1 VPPNKS
7 LQVLGAMSSKYA
19 CGVYGYNITREIE
32 LPGLRIVP
40 TDDDFSRV
48 KDAARDLNEFRLTGI
63 AYLDHPSDELVFEL
77 EAVLSFIEHLEVL
90 ITSPILCADSE
101 VTNQFPEHIA
111 AHKRHNGG
119 GAMLMADAFLPESRK
134 DFIAKAL
141 DRLSDQAFCDSTQF
155 RTLFFKCVETFR
167 QRKQFLDTSYFF
179 LFSGLES
186 YSRAVTNDRTSKNVA
201 VPICTALAQ
210 LGFDVSQDRPDELV
224 RAVSTYAQLRNAL
237 FHNSELETE
246 VNINGNVVRLK
257 VIDYIFHI
265 SQLVALSVL
274 KIVGFDDGHINWN
287 SWVDRQPFT

>member
-1 VPPNKS
+1 
-7 LQVLGAMSSKYA
+7 MSSKYA
-19 CGVYGYNITREIE
+19 CGVYGYNITREID

-40 TDDDFSRV
+40 TDDDYIRV
-48 KDAARDLNEFRLTGI
+48 KDAARDLNEFRLTAI
-63 AYLDHPSDELVFEL
+63 AYLDQANDGFVFEL

-90 ITSPILCADSE
+90 VTSPVLCGESDL
-101 VTNQFPEHIA
+101 TDQFPASIA

-119 GAMLMADAFLPESRK
+119 GAMLMADAFFPESRK

-141 DRLSDQAFCDSTQF
+141 DRLGDQTFCESTQF
-155 RTLFFKCVETFR
+155 RILFFKCVETFR

-186 YSRAVTNDRTSKNVA
+186 YSRAATNDRASNNVS
-201 VPICTALAQ
+201 VPICAALTQ
-210 LGFDVSQDRPDELV
+210 LGFDVSQDCPDELV

-246 VNINGNVVRLK
+246 VNINGNLVRLK

-274 KIVGFDDGHINWN
+274 KIVGFDDGHINWS
-287 SWVDRQPFT
+287 SWVDRQPFK